1 MALPDCGLTLVGSA
15 SPIGGA
21 RSNKVYLENIQDQRQ
36 GTSNGGQD
44 AVFPGQLL
52 RARHWARFR
61 GTPFEDLLPLHFSSE
76 ETGLKK
82 CINFLW
88 SFS

>member
-1 MALPDCGLTLVGSA
+1 MALPDCGLSLVGSA

-21 RSNKVYLENIQDQRQ
+21 RSNKVCLENIQDQRQ

-61 GTPFEDLLPLHFSSE
+61 GTPFEDPLPLHFRTE
-76 ETGLKK
+76 ETEA
-82 CINFLW
+82 
-88 SFS
+88 